1 MLCSC
6 VSLFWHA
13 LRSGTEEEYTELAQ
27 LLEDIS
33 TYMND
38 VMEMKTKEKQEKKKK
53 ERDDKI
59 KAEYMRKA
67 AMEGMASRFSELH
80 TLVIVVG

>member
-1 MLCSC
+1 MLIS
-6 VSLFWHA
+6 VSLFWHV

-38 VMEMKTKEKQEKKKK
+38 VVEMKAKNKQEKRKK

-67 AMEGMASRFSELH
+67 AMEGMASRLCMLH
-80 TLVIVVG
+80 TLVTVVG

>member
-1 MLCSC
+1 MFIG
-6 VSLFWHA
+6 VSLFWHV
-13 LRSGTEEEYTELAQ
+13 LRSGTEEEYIELAQ

-38 VMEMKTKEKQEKKKK
+38 LVEMKTKDKQEKKMK

-59 KAEYMRKA
+59 
-67 AMEGMASRFSELH
+67 
-80 TLVIVVG
+80 